1 MFRKFWVFWFTL
13 AVVVTPQATVAQT
26 IDELSK
32 QGNAAQRA
40 GNYAQAELIWLRVL
54 REQPDN
60 AIAYYNLGIALKN
73 QGKLMEAVESYR
85 RALELNPQYAIAY
98 NNLGIVLYDQGKLME
113 AVESYRQAL
122 ELNPQLAIAYLN
134 LGNVLRDQGK
144 LMEAVQ
150 SYNRAIELNPEDAID
165 AIAYNNLGN
174 ALYYQNKL
182 MEAVESYRQAL
193 ELNPQYATAYLNL
206 GNVLRDQNKLTEAVE
221 SYRRAL
227 ELNPQFATAY
237 YNLGNV
243 LRDQNKLMEAVESY
257 RRALE
262 LNPQYATAYY
272 NLGNVLRDQNKLT
285 EAVESYRR
293 ALELNPQYATA
304 YYNLGI
310 ALRDQNK
317 LTEAVESYRRAI
329 ELNPQFASPHIGLG
343 SIFIEQKEFT
353 EAEQAYRRALSL
365 PDQNAIPASVHT
377 LAHNNLGYILQQQG
391 DLQAAITEYNQA
403 IQLDPNFATA
413 RNNLREAERLL
424 EQQKTPPPTSDLA
437 HVPSSEDEPLVY
449 ELRSTVHIII
459 PESTDPQALGADYG
473 AGWIFKREGDTIWI
487 ITNRHV
493 LQPFGANRPSDTIEV
508 QLFSSLDYNQRP
520 RYSATLEHITD
531 PDDLLDLAILKV
543 EGIREDDDTIRPLK
557 FYSGYIPRAQEV
569 VIIGHPKQLNVD
581 RDWDVVQGII
591 SSADSTGL
599 NLDARLNNGNS
610 GGPILHAETKEVI
623 GIVAFIPN
631 QPVTLSTTGLL
642 GYGHSIDQVVNQ
654 LRRWRMM
661 D

>member
-1 MFRKFWVFWFTL
+1 VFRKFWEFWFTL
-13 AVVVTPQATVAQT
+13 AVVVTPQATIAQT

-32 QGNAAQRA
+32 QGKAAQNA

-60 AIAYYNLGIALKN
+60 AIAYYNLGIALRN
-73 QGKLMEAVESYR
+73 QGKLMEAVQSYR

-113 AVESYRQAL
+113 AVESYRRAI

-134 LGNVLRDQGK
+134 LGNALRDQGK
-144 LMEAVQ
+144 LMEAVE
-150 SYNRAIELNPEDAID
+150 SYRRAIELNPQF

-174 ALYYQNKL
+174 ALYYQGKL
-182 MEAVESYRQAL
+182 TEAVESYGRAL

-221 SYRRAL
+221 SYRHAI

-293 ALELNPQYATA
+293 ALELNPHYATA

-317 LTEAVESYRRAI
+317 LMEAEQAYRRAI

-343 SIFIEQKEFT
+343 SIFIEQKELT

-365 PDQNAIPASVHT
+365 PDQKAIPASVHT

-424 EQQKTPPPTSDLA
+424 EQQKTPPPPSDLA

-493 LQPFGANRPSDTIEV
+493 LQPLGANRPSETIEV
-508 QLFSSLDYNQRP
+508 QFFSNLDYSQRP
-520 RYSATLEHITD
+520 SYSATLEHITD
-531 PDDLLDLAILKV
+531 PDDFLDLAVIKV
-543 EGIREDDDTIRPLK
+543 EGIQEDDDTIRPLK
-557 FYSGYIPRAQEV
+557 FHSGYIPRAQQAI
-569 VIIGHPKQLNVD
+569 IIGHPKQLNIYD
-581 RDWDVVQGII
+581 DWKVVLGII
-591 SSADSTGL
+591 SSSGTDGL
-599 NLDARLNNGNS
+599 TLDASLNNGNS

-631 QPVTLSTTGLL
+631 QSITPWTTGLL